1 MFEATARRRYERA
14 ILTARLIDRPL
25 RPCFPDGFR
34 NEVHVVATVMTV
46 DQANQPDIVAING
59 ASAALMLSGIPFD
72 GPVGAVRLAHI
83 EGRWV
88 PNPTFQEIEN
98 ATFEI
103 VVVGRRNEDGGAGI
117 LMVEAGA
124 TEIALDLVEAGA
136 PEMTE
141 ELVAEGL
148 EEAKTWILEA
158 IAHQEELVAQAGR
171 RTPAKTW
178 VIAPPYDSVLSDRVS
193 SNARERIVA
202 LISDADKQIFV
213 TVTRE
218 ASGPDAQIF
227 APVGL
232 QVQHAIDV
240 GCRSVAAGATGI
252 MFMPFAP
259 EGRVPLGPSRSSVR
273 RVDPVRRPGRP
284 GPRVPRHRSTGTSAA
299 VGAPT

>member
-1 MFEATARRRYERA
+1 MAIATERRADVSVTIGGREITFETGKLAKQADGSVVVRSGDTMVLATAQGRMEPREGVDFFPLTVDVEERMYAAGKIPGGFFQREGRPTERA

-103 VVVGRRNEDGGAGI
+103 VVVGRRNEDGGASI

-136 PEMTE
+136 PDMTE

-158 IAHQEELVAQAGR
+158 IAHQEELVAQTGR
-171 RTPAKTW
+171 RTPTKTW
-178 VIAPPYDSVLSDRVS
+178 VVAPPYDTVLSD
-193 SNARERIVA
+193 
-202 LISDADKQIFV
+202 
-213 TVTRE
+213 
-218 ASGPDAQIF
+218 
-227 APVGL
+227 
-232 QVQHAIDV
+232 
-240 GCRSVAAGATGI
+240 
-252 MFMPFAP
+252 
-259 EGRVPLGPSRSSVR
+259 
-273 RVDPVRRPGRP
+273 
-284 GPRVPRHRSTGTSAA
+284 
-299 VGAPT
+299 

>member
-1 MFEATARRRYERA
+1 MSIVEAEHPAGVPVSVSVEIGGKEISFETGKIAKQADGAVLVRSGDTVVLGTAQGRTEAREGVDFFPLTVDGEERMYAAGKIPGGFFRREGRPTERA

-103 VVVGRRNEDGGAGI
+103 IVVGRRNEDGGAGI

-158 IAHQEELVAQAGR
+158 IAHQEELVAATGR
-171 RTPAKTW
+171 R
-178 VIAPPYDSVLSDRVS
+178 
-193 SNARERIVA
+193 
-202 LISDADKQIFV
+202 
-213 TVTRE
+213 
-218 ASGPDAQIF
+218 
-227 APVGL
+227 
-232 QVQHAIDV
+232 
-240 GCRSVAAGATGI
+240 
-252 MFMPFAP
+252 
-259 EGRVPLGPSRSSVR
+259 
-273 RVDPVRRPGRP
+273 
-284 GPRVPRHRSTGTSAA
+284 
-299 VGAPT
+299 